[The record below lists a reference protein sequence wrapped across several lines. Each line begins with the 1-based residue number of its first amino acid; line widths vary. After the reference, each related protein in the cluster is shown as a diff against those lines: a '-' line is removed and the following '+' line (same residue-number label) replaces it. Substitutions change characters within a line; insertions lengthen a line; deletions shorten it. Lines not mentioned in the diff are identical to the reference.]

1 MYKYVYE
8 YIVIYLGN
16 YEYKNNYFSFCVK
29 SFILNFLLREDFV
42 KKSFE
47 FVKIIFILISELVK
61 CIFGRLRRIF
71 Y

>member
-8 YIVIYLGN
+8 HTVIYLGN

-29 SFILNFLLREDFV
+29 SSILNSLLREDFV

-47 FVKIIFILISELVK
+47 LAKITFILTSESAK
-61 CIFGRLRRIF
+61 CTPGRLRRIF